1 MRLRRSNSHSISWW
15 PSQKLTR
22 LRKSN
27 SPSIGWWPSP
37 KLMEIKIK
45 FTFYWLM
52 TKSKTD
58 KNGNRESWKTWMK
71 YCSSSRV
78 HKTKRALYLRVSFFK
93 KWRSRFLNQKKLT
106 KNELFCCIAKEKK
119 PKEISQPKNKNL
131 QKNELQLCQLIAA
144 AVKKKNRDIR
154 RNNKSLFKL

>member
-1 MRLRRSNSHSISWW
+1 MRFRRSNSPSIGWW

-37 KLMEIKIK
+37 KLMEIK

-78 HKTKRALYLRVSFFK
+78 HKTKRALYLRVSFL
-93 KWRSRFLNQKKLT
+93 RNGGRVSLT
-106 KNELFCCIAKEKK
+106 KKNLQKMNFSAASLKKKK
-119 PKEISQPKNKNL
+119 PMKIRQPKNKTL
-131 QKNELQLCQLIAA
+131 QKMSFSCVSLLLQQLR
-144 AVKKKNRDIR
+144 KKNRDIR